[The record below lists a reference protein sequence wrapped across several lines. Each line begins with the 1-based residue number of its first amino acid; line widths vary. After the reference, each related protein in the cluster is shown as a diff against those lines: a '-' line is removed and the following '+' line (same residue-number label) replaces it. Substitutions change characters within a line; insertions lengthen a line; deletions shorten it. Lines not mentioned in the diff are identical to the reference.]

1 VTRKPPTFSDQIR
14 AAIDASGV
22 SRYRIC
28 KTACL
33 SEATMSRFMS
43 GKGGLSMEMLDR
55 IGKMLGLRVV
65 ADAMQVEVGKQT
77 KGKQWRA

>member
-1 VTRKPPTFSDQIR
+1 MTRKPPTFSDQIR
-14 AAIDASGV
+14 AAIDAGSV

-28 KTACL
+28 KTAGL

-55 IGKMLGLRVV
+55 IGRMLHLRVV
-65 ADAMQVEVGKQT
+65 ADTMHIEVGKQT